1 MGEPLAFTPR
11 RAKIGTSSE
20 EELRKLLDALHRH
33 GLLQQAR
40 ELLDGAAGG
49 LEEILRKIDQSST
62 RSALE
67 SLATL
72 VVAFGRI
79 DNGIFRSLANGVTQ
93 ANARHDEPPPSLGGL
108 LRKMRSPEVRRG
120 IAVALELLG
129 ALGSRP
135 PSKLSK

>member
-11 RAKIGTSSE
+11 KAKIETSSE
-20 EELRKLLDALHRH
+20 EELHKLLDTLHRH
-33 GLLQQAR
+33 GLLQLVR
-40 ELLDGAAGG
+40 ELLDGAQGG
-49 LEEILRKIDQSST
+49 LEELLGKIDQPST

-93 ANARHDEPPPSLGGL
+93 ANARHEEPPPSLGGIV
-108 LRKMRSPEVRRG
+108 RKMRSPEVRRG
-120 IAVALELLG
+120 IAIALELLG
-129 ALGSRP
+129 ALGSKP